1 MMFGQKLLAV
11 LPLITTGGF
20 SVINDHAIYI
30 LKSIGMTVLSQSS
43 SSYTDPSNGITFQG
57 YSDPVHGVT
66 YGAVFPPLATSGS
79 NPTEFIGE
87 IVAPLAAKWVGLALA
102 GAMLQDLLLVA
113 WPNGNTIVRST
124 RYATYV
130 LVNLSFTTYL
140 AFYLCSH
147 TGIMFNQRE

>member
-1 MMFGQKLLAV
+1 M
-11 LPLITTGGF
+11 ITTGGP
-20 SVINDHAIYI
+20 SVITDHTNHT
-30 LKSIGMTVLSQSS
+30 LKFLGIKALSQSS

-113 WPNGNTIVRST
+113 WPNGNSIVRST

-130 LVNLSFTTYL
+130 LFNLSLTTYM
-140 AFYLCSH
+140 AFYL
-147 TGIMFNQRE
+147 